1 MFREMRRKR
10 QLLAQEECLAILEK
24 MTFGTLALIG
34 DNEYPYAVPI
44 SYVYYDNKVYFHSA
58 LSGHKVDAITQNNKI
73 SFCVVEE
80 DNVVPEEFTTYFRSV
95 IIFGKA
101 RVLDDVNEK
110 RVALEK
116 LGEKYSPN
124 NALGLQHEIEKGINR
139 LLMIEVVI
147 ESMTGKES
155 IELVKKE

>member
-1 MFREMRRKR
+1 M
-10 QLLAQEECLAILEK
+10 
-24 MTFGTLALIG
+24 ALIG

-44 SYVYYDNKVYFHSA
+44 SYVYYDNKIYFHSA
-58 LSGHKVDAITQNNKI
+58 LSGHKVDAIIQNNKI

-101 RVLDDVNEK
+101 RVLDDDNEK

-124 NALGLQHEIEKGINR
+124 NALGLQHEIKKGINR